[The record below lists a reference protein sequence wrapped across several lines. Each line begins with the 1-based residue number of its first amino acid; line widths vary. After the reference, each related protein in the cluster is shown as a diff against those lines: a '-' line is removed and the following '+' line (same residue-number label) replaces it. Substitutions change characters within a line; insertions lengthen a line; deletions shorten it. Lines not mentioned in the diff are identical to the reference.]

1 MKNLSEK
8 VIVFNL
14 KISMWTA
21 KKMDKNVTKEVEDN
35 HNAKD
40 AGRFN
45 KILIAK
51 KDLANLNQ
59 IASEARKYH
68 IEQTLPWDD
77 NGGRLLPSTNY
88 YTYIEKQMEFKDK
101 FDKAVDEFISVYPAL
116 MEDAKNFLN
125 TMFSE
130 NDYPSVNKLRKKF
143 DFKTEPSPIGNLD
156 DIRISV
162 SQTEIDRLKQEVEQN
177 TYKKIANAT
186 KDLWSRIK
194 ESVQHMYERLSD
206 KDAKF
211 KNSLVENIRDLVDLL
226 PRLNFTNDSDINEAI
241 EDMKLL
247 LVEPDELRKNSFT
260 RKDTARNA
268 KELLNKISDFVSD
281 DILSYQAAA

>member
-45 KILIAK
+45 KLLIAR

-77 NGGRLLPSTNY
+77 NGGRLLPATNY

-101 FDKAVDEFISVYPAL
+101 FEKAVDEFIAVYPDL
-116 MEDAKNFLN
+116 MADAKSFLN

-130 NDYPSVNKLRKKF
+130 NDYPAVNKLRKKF
-143 DFKTEPSPIGNLD
+143 DFKTEPSPIGKLD

-177 TYKKIANAT
+177 IYNKIANTT
-186 KDLWSRIK
+186 KDMWLRIK
-194 ESVQHMYERLSD
+194 EAVQHMYERLSD
-206 KDAKF
+206 HDAKF

-226 PRLNFTNDSDINEAI
+226 PRLNFTNDQDINEAI
-241 EDMKLL
+241 EYMKLL
-247 LVEPDELRKNSFT
+247 LVQPDDLRKNSFK

-268 KELLNKISDFVSD
+268 KELLNKINDFISD
-281 DILSYQAAA
+281 DILNYQAA